1 MQISEHA
8 AIVTGGGSGLGAAT
22 ARHLAGQ
29 GAEVAIF
36 DFDQDRAQAVA
47 TEIGGRAYTVDVG
60 DAQAVGAAVAQ
71 AAADAT
77 GSLRMVVN
85 CAGIATA
92 ARVVG
97 RDGTPSTQV
106 FERVIRVNLIG
117 SFNVMAHAVAQMKAL
132 APLDGGERGVIVN
145 TSSAAWQDGQVGQA
159 AYAASK
165 GAIAALCL
173 PVARDLARD
182 GIRCMAIAPGL
193 FRTPMME
200 ALPEETTA
208 AITANIP
215 FPARLGDPAE
225 FALMVAQIIA
235 NPYLNGTTIR
245 LDGATRLPAR

>member
-1 MQISEHA
+1 MEISGQLA
-8 AIVTGGGSGLGAAT
+8 VVTGGGSGLGAAT
-22 ARHLAGQ
+22 ARHLAQ
-29 GAEVAIF
+29 AGARVAIL
-36 DFDQDRAQAVA
+36 DFDTERAEAVA
-47 TEIGGRAYTVDVG
+47 AEINGRALRVDVG
-60 DAQAVGAAVAQ
+60 DAAAVGAAMAEVAQ
-71 AAADAT
+71 M
-77 GSLRMVVN
+77 GPLRVAVN

-97 RDGTPSTQV
+97 RDGMPSTEV

-117 SFNVMAHAVAQMKAL
+117 TFNVMSHAVAQMKAL
-132 APLDGGERGVIVN
+132 DVMASGERGVIVN
-145 TSSAAWQDGQVGQA
+145 TSSAAWQDGQIGQA

-165 GAIAALCL
+165 GGVAAMCL

-182 GIRCMAIAPGL
+182 AIRCVAIAPGL

-200 ALPEETTA
+200 ALPEETTR

-225 FALMVAQIIA
+225 FALMVGQIVE

-245 LDGATRLPAR
+245 LDGATRLPPR

>member
-1 MQISEHA
+1 MQIA
-8 AIVTGGGSGLGAAT
+8 GQVAVVTGGGSGLGAAT
-22 ARHLAGQ
+22 ARHLAAQ
-29 GAEVAIF
+29 GANVAIF
-36 DFDQDRAQAVA
+36 DFDLARAELVA
-47 TEIGGRAYTVDVG
+47 AEIGGRAFKVDVG
-60 DAQAVGAAVAQ
+60 DAGAVGASIAEAAQ
-71 AAADAT
+71 MGA
-77 GSLRMVVN
+77 LRAVVN

-97 RDGTPSTQV
+97 RDGLPSTEV

-117 SFNVMAHAVAQMKAL
+117 SFNVMAHAAAVMKAHDV
-132 APLDGGERGVIVN
+132 LDGGERGVIVN

-165 GAIAALCL
+165 GGIAAMCL

-182 GIRCMAIAPGL
+182 AIRCVAIAPGL

-200 ALPEETTA
+200 ALPEDTTR

-215 FPARLGDPAE
+215 FPARLGDPGE
-225 FALMVAQIIA
+225 FALMVGQIIE

>member
-1 MQISEHA
+1 MQIA
-8 AIVTGGGSGLGAAT
+8 GQVAVVTGGGSGLGAAT
-22 ARHLAGQ
+22 ARHLAGL
-29 GAEVAIF
+29 GAKVAIL
-36 DFDQDRAQAVA
+36 DFDIARASAVA
-47 TEIGGRAYTVDVG
+47 EDIGGHAFKVDVG
-60 DAQAVGAAVAQ
+60 NAAAVGAVMAE
-71 AAADAT
+71 AATLGA
-77 GSLRMVVN
+77 LRAVVN
-85 CAGIATA
+85 CAGVATA

-97 RDGTPSTQV
+97 RDGVPSTEV

-117 SFNVMAHAVAQMKAL
+117 SFNVMSHAVAVMKGL
-132 APLDGGERGVIVN
+132 DVLDGGERGVIVN
-145 TSSAAWQDGQVGQA
+145 TSSAAWQDGQAGQA

-165 GAIAALCL
+165 GGIAAMCL

-200 ALPEETTA
+200 ALPEETTR

-215 FPARLGDPAE
+215 FPARLGDPGE
-225 FALMVAQIIA
+225 FALMVGQIIE

>member
-1 MQISEHA
+1 MQIEGQVA
-8 AIVTGGGSGLGAAT
+8 VVTGGGSGLGAAT
-22 ARHLAGQ
+22 ARHLAAQ
-29 GAEVAIF
+29 GANVAIF
-36 DFDQDRAQAVA
+36 DFDQARAEAMA
-47 TEIGGRAYTVDVG
+47 AEIGGRAFKVDVG
-60 DAQAVGAAVAQ
+60 DAASVGTAMIE
-71 AAADAT
+71 AT
-77 GSLRMVVN
+77 QMGALRAVVN

-97 RDGTPSTQV
+97 RDGSPSTEV

-117 SFNVMAHAVAQMKAL
+117 SFNVMAHAAALMKGL
-132 APLDGGERGVIVN
+132 DPLEGGERGVIVN

-165 GAIAALCL
+165 GGIAAMCL

-182 GIRCMAIAPGL
+182 AIRCVAIAPGL

-200 ALPEETTA
+200 ALPEETTR

-215 FPARLGDPAE
+215 FPARLGDPGE
-225 FALMVAQIIA
+225 FALMVAQIIE

>member
-1 MQISEHA
+1 MQIAGHM

-22 ARHLAGQ
+22 ARHLAGL

-36 DFDQDRAQAVA
+36 DFDPERGQAVA
-47 TEIGGRAYTVDVG
+47 GEIGGRAYQVDVG
-60 DAQAVGAAVAQ
+60 DAEAVGAAVAQ
-71 AAADAT
+71 AVDASR
-77 GSLRMVVN
+77 GALRAVVN
-85 CAGIATA
+85 CAGVANA
-92 ARVVG
+92 ARVVQ
-97 RDGTPSTQV
+97 RDGTPSTAV

-117 SFNVMAHAVAQMKAL
+117 SFNVMAHACAQMKAL
-132 APLDGGERGVIVN
+132 EPLDGGERGVIVN

-165 GAIAALCL
+165 GGIAAMSL

-182 GIRCMAIAPGL
+182 GIRCVAVAPGL

-200 ALPEETTA
+200 ALPEETTT

-225 FALMVAQIIA
+225 FALMVAQIIE

-245 LDGATRLPAR
+245 LDGATRLPMR

>member
-1 MQISEHA
+1 MQIESQLA
-8 AIVTGGGSGLGAAT
+8 VVTGGGSGLGAAT
-22 ARHLAGQ
+22 ARHLAAQ
-29 GAEVAIF
+29 GANVAIF
-36 DFDQDRAQAVA
+36 DFDQARAEAVA
-47 TEIGGRAYTVDVG
+47 AEIGGRAFKVDVG
-60 DAQAVGAAVAQ
+60 DAASVGTAMIG
-71 AAADAT
+71 AT
-77 GSLRMVVN
+77 QMGALRAVVN

-97 RDGTPSTQV
+97 RDGSPSTEV

-117 SFNVMAHAVAQMKAL
+117 SFNVMAHAAAVMKGL
-132 APLDGGERGVIVN
+132 DPLEGGERGVIVN

-165 GAIAALCL
+165 GGIAAMCL

-182 GIRCMAIAPGL
+182 AIRCVAIAPGL

-200 ALPEETTA
+200 ALPEETTR

-215 FPARLGDPAE
+215 FPARLGDPGE
-225 FALMVAQIIA
+225 FALMVAQIIE

>member
-1 MQISEHA
+1 MQIAGHMA
-8 AIVTGGGSGLGAAT
+8 VVTGGGSGLGAAT
-22 ARHLAGQ
+22 ARHLAAA
-29 GAEVAIF
+29 GARVAIF
-36 DFDQDRAQAVA
+36 DFDMARAETLAA
-47 TEIGGRAYTVDVG
+47 EIGAKAFKVDVG
-60 DAQAVGAAVAQ
+60 DAGAVAQ
-71 AAADAT
+71 AMAEVAALGD
-77 GSLRMVVN
+77 LRAVVN

-97 RDGTPSTQV
+97 RDGVPSTEV
-106 FERVIRVNLIG
+106 FERVVRVNLIG
-117 SFNVMAHAVAQMKAL
+117 SFNVMAHAVAVMKPL
-132 APLDGGERGVIVN
+132 DPLDGGERGVIVN

-165 GAIAALCL
+165 GGVAAMCL

-182 GIRCMAIAPGL
+182 AIRCVAIAPGL

-200 ALPEETTA
+200 ALPEETTR

-225 FALMVAQIIA
+225 FALMVGQIIE

>member
-1 MQISEHA
+1 MQIEGQVA
-8 AIVTGGGSGLGAAT
+8 VVTGGGSGLGAAS
-22 ARHLAGQ
+22 ARHLAAR
-29 GAEVAIF
+29 GARVAIF
-36 DFDQDRAQAVA
+36 DFDMARAEAVA
-47 TEIGGRAYTVDVG
+47 AEIGGRAFRVDVG
-60 DAQAVGAAVAQ
+60 DTGAVGAAMAE
-71 AAADAT
+71 AARMGA
-77 GSLRMVVN
+77 LRVVVN

-97 RDGTPSTQV
+97 RDGLPSTEV
-106 FERVIRVNLIG
+106 FERVVRVNLIG
-117 SFNVMAHAVAQMKAL
+117 SFNVMAHAAAVMKGL
-132 APLDGGERGVIVN
+132 DPLDGGERGVIVN

-165 GAIAALCL
+165 GGIAAMCL

-200 ALPEETTA
+200 ALPEETTR

-225 FALMVAQIIA
+225 FALMVGQIIE

>member
-1 MQISEHA
+1 MEIAGHLA
-8 AIVTGGGSGLGAAT
+8 LVTGGGSGLGAAT
-22 ARHLAGQ
+22 ARHLAAR
-29 GAEVAIF
+29 GAEVAIL
-36 DFDQDRAQAVA
+36 DFDIERAHQVAGEIGAQA
-47 TEIGGRAYTVDVG
+47 YQVDVG
-60 DAQAVGAAVAQ
+60 DAQAVGEAVAQ
-71 AAADAT
+71 AVAQAR
-77 GSLRMVVN
+77 GHLRMAVN
-85 CAGIATA
+85 CAGIANA

-97 RDGTPSTQV
+97 RDGTPSTAL

-117 SFNVMAHAVAQMKAL
+117 SFNVMAHAAAEMRKLDA
-132 APLDGGERGVIVN
+132 LDGGERGVVVN

-165 GAIAALCL
+165 GGIAAMSL

-225 FALMVAQIIA
+225 FALMVAQIIE

>member
-1 MQISEHA
+1 MEIAGHL

-22 ARHLAGQ
+22 ARHLAAK
-29 GAEVAIF
+29 GAEVAIL
-36 DFDQDRAQAVA
+36 DFDEARAQAVA
-47 TEIGGRAYTVDVG
+47 TELCARAYKVDVADAASVAAG
-60 DAQAVGAAVAQ
+60 VAQAV
-71 AAADAT
+71 ADAR
-77 GSLRMVVN
+77 GALRMAVN
-85 CAGIATA
+85 CAGIANA

-97 RDGTPSTQV
+97 RDGTPSTAL

-117 SFNVMAHAVAQMKAL
+117 SFNVMAHAAAEMRKLDAL
-132 APLDGGERGVIVN
+132 AGGERGVVVN

-165 GAIAALCL
+165 GGIAAMSL

-200 ALPEETTA
+200 ALPEETTS

-225 FALMVAQIIA
+225 FALMVAQIIE

-245 LDGATRLPAR
+245 LDGATRLPAK